1 MLIKKNFASINFYHK
16 IFSMKKAL
24 LILLLMLVLIP
35 PALAVDSSSL
45 AHSDT
50 DRFKISLE
58 QAMNLAL
65 EGNIELQE
73 QRKNLGISKN
83 DIKIANALKNP
94 QIQSNFLV
102 GQIARGNSSNV
113 GVMLPIEIT
122 KRGTRKKA
130 AEAGLS
136 YTENKIKDYE
146 FKLKLRVRTSYF
158 NLLLAKSDLKIME
171 DRRDLL
177 EDLLKIAQN
186 RPKNNP
192 NYEIDVLQADM
203 RLKKQLVQI
212 NRAKASVRT
221 AQYNFNKVLNL
232 ENNLTLY
239 DAQEDSVFGQ
249 AFFTQLELPDY
260 TELESIAFKNRYD
273 IKMAAAK
280 VVKARK
286 DITVVAKQRIP
297 DLYLSG
303 GYAFAHDGTP
313 GAYVGAGLD
322 IPALYNYSPE
332 IKNAK
337 LQYEKAQLEYNSI
350 INITKNVIHTNYDKF
365 IIAQEN
371 VEHYKSILEESNR
384 ILALSKQRYQK
395 GKTALTNLIVVEHS
409 HQELLNE
416 FLAAM
421 GVYYNAYIALLQEVG
436 LDNFTIDIDL

>member
-1 MLIKKNFASINFYHK
+1 
-16 IFSMKKAL
+16 MKKFL
-24 LILLLMLVLIP
+24 LIIFFIFCIC
-35 PALAVDSSSL
+35 PACFAVDSAEL

-83 DIKIANALKNP
+83 DIKIADALKNP
-94 QIQSNFLV
+94 QIQSNLLM
-102 GQIARGNSSNV
+102 GRIAKGNSSQV
-113 GVMLPIEIT
+113 GVMLPVEIT

-158 NLLLAKSDLKIME
+158 NLLLAKSDLRIME
-171 DRRDLL
+171 ERKELL
-177 EDLLKIAQN
+177 EDLLNIAEG
-186 RPKNNP
+186 RPKNSP

-212 NRAKASVRT
+212 NRAKANVRT

-239 DAQEDSVFGQ
+239 DSLEDSVFGK
-249 AFFTQLELPDY
+249 AFLTKLELPDY
-260 TELESIAFKNRYD
+260 TELETVAFKNRYD
-273 IKMAAAK
+273 IKMAEAK
-280 VVKARK
+280 IIKTRK
-286 DITVVAKQRIP
+286 DIDVAMKLKIP
-297 DLYLSG
+297 DVYISG

-322 IPALYNYSPE
+322 VPALYNYAPE
-332 IKNAK
+332 VKNAK
-337 LQYEKAQLEYNSI
+337 LEYEKAQLEYNSI

-365 IIAQEN
+365 VMAQEN
-371 VEHYKSILEESNR
+371 VEHYHSILEESNR
-384 ILALSKQRYQK
+384 ILSLSKQRYQK
-395 GKTALTNLIVVEHS
+395 GSATLTNLIVVEHS

-416 FLAAM
+416 FLSAM
-421 GVYYNAYIALLQEVG
+421 GAYYNAYIALLQEVG
-436 LDNFTIDIDL
+436 LDNFTIDVDL

>member
-1 MLIKKNFASINFYHK
+1 
-16 IFSMKKAL
+16 MKKVL
-24 LILLLMLVLIP
+24 LILLFLLVFA
-35 PALAVDSSSL
+35 PAGIAVDSTAL
-45 AHSDT
+45 AHSDS
-50 DRFKISLE
+50 DRFKISLA

-65 EGNIELQE
+65 DGNIELQE

-94 QIQSNFLV
+94 QFQSNLLM
-102 GQIARGNSSNV
+102 GRIAKGNSSQV
-113 GVMLPIEIT
+113 GIMLPVEIT
-122 KRGTRKKA
+122 KRSTRKKV

-158 NLLLAKSDLKIME
+158 NLLVAKSDLKIME
-171 DRRDLL
+171 ERKDLL
-177 EDLLKIAQN
+177 EDLLKITKE

-212 NRAKASVRT
+212 NRAKANVRT

-249 AFFTQLELPDY
+249 EFFTQLELPDY
-260 TELESIAFKNRYD
+260 SELETIAIKNRYD
-273 IKMAAAK
+273 IKMAESK
-280 VVKARK
+280 IIKAQK
-286 DITVVAKQRIP
+286 NIATITKQRIP
-297 DLYLSG
+297 DLYISG

-313 GAYVGAGLD
+313 GAFVGAGLD
-322 IPALYNYSPE
+322 LPVLYNYSPE

-337 LQYEKAQLEYNSI
+337 LEYEKAQLEYNSI
-350 INITKNVIHTNYDKF
+350 INVTKNVIHTNYDKF
-365 IIAQEN
+365 VMAQEN
-371 VEHYKSILEESNR
+371 VEHYKSILAESSR
-384 ILALSKQRYQK
+384 ILELSKQRYQK
-395 GKTALTNLIVVEHS
+395 GSTALTNIIVVEHT

-416 FLAAM
+416 FLTAM

>member
-1 MLIKKNFASINFYHK
+1 
-16 IFSMKKAL
+16 MKKAL
-24 LILLLMLVLIP
+24 LILLLMLVLIS
-35 PALAVDSSSL
+35 PAFAVDSSSL
-45 AHSDT
+45 AHSDA

-65 EGNIELQE
+65 EGNIELKE

-94 QIQSNFLV
+94 QFQSNLLM
-102 GQIARGNSSNV
+102 GRIAKGNSSQV
-113 GVMLPIEIT
+113 GIMLPIEIT

-158 NLLLAKSDLKIME
+158 NLLE
-171 DRRDLL
+171 
-177 EDLLKIAQN
+177 ELLKIAES

-192 NYEIDVLQADM
+192 NSEIDVLQADM

-260 TELESIAFKNRYD
+260 TELESVAFKNRYD

-286 DITVVAKQRIP
+286 EITVVAKQRIP

-365 IIAQEN
+365 VIAQEN
-371 VEHYKSILEESNR
+371 VEHYKSILDESNR
-384 ILALSKQRYQK
+384 ILSLSKQRYQK
-395 GKTALTNLIVVEHS
+395 GKTPLTNLIVVEHS

-436 LDNFTIDIDL
+436 LDNFTIDVDL